1 MYTGNIDSFVK
12 SVGINKENDME
23 LKDAQKQQKVE
34 NIYYIKTHLDLV
46 VVSLAI
52 VYLVYQIKMVMD
64 KSK

>member
-52 VYLVYQIKMVMD
+52 IYLVYQIKMVMD